1 VIWVRQ
7 TPQVVIALVASI
19 VAFELPSSAQ
29 FETGRSFPALSE
41 PLSIAVGDFN
51 HDGNLDMAVASAY
64 SNAGVFNT
72 DLLVLLGN
80 GDGTFQ
86 PGVGYAVGTAPNFVA
101 VADFNH
107 DGNLDLV
114 VSNSQSDTVSV
125 LLGNG
130 DGTFQP
136 ALTLPNPQD
145 PIIVVVGDFNGDG
158 KTDFATLNISDNTG
172 RCDCVAAFLGN
183 GDGTF
188 QQPPIITT
196 PSLTPSGLGV
206 GRFTAGKNLDLAV
219 SESFSETDQVEI
231 LLGNGDGTFRSGAI
245 YPVGAGPGAIA
256 VADFNGDHHLD
267 LAVAEFEGETIG
279 VLLGNGDGTFQAET
293 GYVTGFSLSVTAADL
308 HGDGKLDLVTADISD
323 PLGISTG
330 VSVLDGNGDGTFQDA
345 VFYPGGKA
353 NEFATVGDFNGD
365 HKPDIVYAASHGSYV
380 TLLLNTGVLSFSPTT
395 PLKFLPQVL
404 NTKSASQT
412 VTLTNTGTGAVSVAS
427 VTVSPQ
433 FQMSDNCNGT
443 IAAGASCVV
452 SVVSAPTSLGNHS
465 GMVTLRDSASSKP
478 QGIELLSRGTEIG
491 LSPNPMNFGQ
501 QKTGT
506 TSSPQQLAITNYGS
520 TTVTVSEITLLS
532 EDFTLPD
539 VSNCAGHALAPG
551 AACRVPVTFSP
562 RQRGRSSATLSVV
575 DNGGGSPEIARLT
588 GTGT

>member
-7 TPQVVIALVASI
+7 TPQVLIALVASV
-19 VAFELPSSAQ
+19 VAFGLPSSAQ

-64 SNAGVFNT
+64 SNTGAFNT
-72 DLLVLLGN
+72 DVLVLLGN

-86 PGVGYAVGTAPNFVA
+86 PAVGYAVGTDPNFVA

-114 VSNSQSDTVSV
+114 VANRESNSVSVLLGRGDGTFLPAVSYDTPQLPEAVAVADFNNDGNLDLITFHNEYLTDPCGCVAV

-130 DGTFQP
+130 DGTFQEP
-136 ALTLPNPQD
+136 A
-145 PIIVVVGDFNGDG
+145 
-158 KTDFATLNISDNTG
+158 
-172 RCDCVAAFLGN
+172 
-183 GDGTF
+183 
-188 QQPPIITT
+188 ITT
-196 PSLTPSGLGV
+196 AVMVTPFGLGV

-231 LLGNGDGTFRSGAI
+231 LLGNGDGTFQHGAT

-279 VLLGNGDGTFQAET
+279 VLLGNGDGTFQAEVR
-293 GYVTGFSLSVTAADL
+293 YVTGFSLSVTAADL

-395 PLKFLPQVL
+395 LLKFAPQVL
-404 NTKSASQT
+404 NTQSASQT
-412 VTLTNTGTGAVSVAS
+412 VTLTNTGTAAVSVRS
-427 VTVSPQ
+427 VSVSPQ
-433 FQMSDNCNGT
+433 FQMSNNCNGT
-443 IAAGASCVV
+443 IAAGASCAV
-452 SVVSAPTSLGNHS
+452 SVISAPTSLGNHD

-478 QGIELLSRGTEIG
+478 QGIELSSRGTEIG

-506 TSSPQQLAITNYGS
+506 TSSPQQLTITNYGS
-520 TTVTVSEITLLS
+520 TTVTVSEIMVDFS
-532 EDFTLPD
+532 ADFT
-539 VSNCAGHALAPG
+539 VSGVGNCEQALAPG
-551 AACRVPVTFSP
+551 ATCQVPVTFSP
-562 RQRGRSSATLSVV
+562 KQRGHISATLSVV

-588 GTGT
+588 GTGS